1 MHVVIVATRQD
12 SAVDAANNNLL
23 LRQQDGLVQLAGTQ
37 VTLLVSV
44 ADVVNRKPR
53 QVGHV
58 PADMQVIQQDS
69 VADAVNR
76 KHNNIKLGRV
86 NKMLGRRGGGGNSL
100 VRGIKKG
107 AGIGIGMNIA
117 NSLANRNQNQ
127 QNINQQQQGWRC
139 GCGQGGNTGRF
150 CSACGTQQG
159 GAPQQAP
166 APQQNAA
173 PAAAATGGF
182 LDRLAGSAE
191 KMMDATTDHIK
202 SANIGECEYCGSKI
216 SQGDKTCSS
225 CGGTF

>member
-1 MHVVIVATRQD
+1 
-12 SAVDAANNNLL
+12 
-23 LRQQDGLVQLAGTQ
+23 
-37 VTLLVSV
+37 
-44 ADVVNRKPR
+44 
-53 QVGHV
+53 
-58 PADMQVIQQDS
+58 
-69 VADAVNR
+69 
-76 KHNNIKLGRV
+76 
-86 NKMLGRRGGGGNSL
+86 MLGRRGGSSL

-127 QNINQQQQGWRC
+127 QNINQQQQGWWC
-139 GCGQGGNTGRF
+139 GCGQGGNNGGF
-150 CSACGTQQG
+150 CSTCGNQQG
-159 GAPQQAP
+159 TAQQASAPQQKESP
-166 APQQNAA
+166 VGKAA
-173 PAAAATGGF
+173 GGF